1 MPRHVAIVMD
11 GNGRWAAKRFMP
23 RMMGHRAGVKA
34 VRMAVDFC
42 ARHKIEVLSL
52 FALSVENFQSRP
64 TTEVGF
70 LTHLLSDSL
79 FKNLEELH
87 QNNVR
92 IRIMGDLSVF
102 PDVVQTQVREAELK
116 TKNNVGLTL
125 VLAIHYSGRWDIF
138 QAAQKFAQY
147 VVQKQLDSTT
157 LLEKDFAQFL
167 CLSDLPEPDLFIRT
181 SGELRISNFM
191 LWQTAYTELC
201 FLDLFWPEFN
211 DAAFMEA
218 IQAFQ
223 KRERRFGLTCE
234 QVKEL
239 SV

>member
-125 VLAIHYSGRWDIF
+125 VLAIHYGGRWDIF

-157 LLEKDFAQFL
+157 LLE
-167 CLSDLPEPDLFIRT
+167 I
-181 SGELRISNFM
+181 G
-191 LWQTAYTELC
+191 
-201 FLDLFWPEFN
+201 
-211 DAAFMEA
+211 
-218 IQAFQ
+218 
-223 KRERRFGLTCE
+223 
-234 QVKEL
+234 
-239 SV
+239 